1 MNGCV
6 GALKR
11 SVGPGFTRF
20 SDTRGSLLLG
30 MLFGLNIPACATP
43 LLIALLASSAASGA
57 RGGSAVQ
64 GFIALALFGLALSLP
79 LIVAVLYSP
88 ARRALDRC
96 AALSGRM
103 PVWTGWVLIAL
114 GLWSIWFGLF
124 VPPG

>member
-1 MNGCV
+1 MRHDWKPAVRPGRPSHRLWTVRFHRALLDRVHDMNGCV

-79 LIVAVLYSP
+79 LI
-88 ARRALDRC
+88 
-96 AALSGRM
+96 
-103 PVWTGWVLIAL
+103 
-114 GLWSIWFGLF
+114 
-124 VPPG
+124 